1 MSTDQTSTPPKITF
15 FTLPTKRPETP
26 GMATPPLRPPGGVP
40 FIWEEAPGKPKVKR
54 EPRLPPGPVTK
65 SLDPPPRKVAA
76 PTNVLDGPSS
86 ESSIQSSSFGEGR
99 SRSFRDQRDQGDH
112 FKDEEKQEF
121 SKHFLACKLSL
132 LGLYQ
137 WGDEA
142 LAMEEEP

>member
-1 MSTDQTSTPPKITF
+1 MASLVNRFSSWSP
-15 FTLPTKRPETP
+15 LGLLEHVV
-26 GMATPPLRPPGGVP
+26 ATPKLLLLLRGLVP
-40 FIWEEAPGKPKVKR
+40 VANSNLWNLRERLVRSKLAPCCIRVGSFSSSSSVIARPSG
-54 EPRLPPGPVTK
+54 PGPSVNLSK
-65 SLDPPPRKVAA
+65 
-76 PTNVLDGPSS
+76 
-86 ESSIQSSSFGEGR
+86 ESSSIATTSSCSIPTR
-99 SRSFRDQRDQGDH
+99 ARRDQRDQGDH